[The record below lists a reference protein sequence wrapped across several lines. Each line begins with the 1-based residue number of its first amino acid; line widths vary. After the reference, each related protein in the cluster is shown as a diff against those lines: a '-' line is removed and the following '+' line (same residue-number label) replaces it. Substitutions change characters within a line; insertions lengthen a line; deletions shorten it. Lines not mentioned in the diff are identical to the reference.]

1 MAKHEAAR
9 DTVEETSVQED
20 RVERQDA
27 ARERFG
33 GLNAGAAFF
42 GWLVAVGLA
51 ALLGSIIG
59 AVATA
64 VGHNNNISQS
74 DAQRAAGTIGIAAAV
89 VLLVV
94 LLIAYYAGGYVA
106 GRMSRYDGGRQGF
119 GVWLIGL
126 LVTIAAV
133 VAGWVF
139 GSAYN
144 IFDRVNLPNVPLSN
158 RDASIGAI
166 VTALAVVL
174 VTLLAAVAGGKV
186 GRRYHSK
193 VDRVR
198 GY

>member
-1 MAKHEAAR
+1 MAKHEAER
-9 DTVEETSVQED
+9 DTVEETSVQQD

-51 ALLGSIIG
+51 ALLGSLIG
-59 AVATA
+59 AIATA

-106 GRMSRYDGGRQGF
+106 SRMSRYDGGRQGF

-158 RDASIGAI
+158 RDASVGAI
-166 VTALAVVL
+166 ITALAVVL

>member
-1 MAKHEAAR
+1 MASNEANR
-9 DTVEETSVQED
+9 DVTEETSVQQD

-33 GLNAGAAFF
+33 GLNVGAAFF
-42 GWLVAVGLA
+42 GWLVAVGIA

-59 AVATA
+59 AIATA
-64 VGHNNNISQS
+64 VGYNSNVSQS
-74 DAQRAAGTIGIAAAV
+74 DAQRQAGTIGITAAI
-89 VLLVV
+89 V
-94 LLIAYYAGGYVA
+94 LLIVLLLAYYAGGYVA

-126 LVTIAAV
+126 LVTIVAV

-144 IFDRVNLPNVPLSN
+144 IFSRVNLPSVPLSN
-158 RDASIGAI
+158 RDASVGAI
-166 VTALAVVL
+166 ITALVVIV